1 MLQLFS
7 FHANLNYL
15 NSKVNCRVDFLINA
29 LLRIEKDCFFKV
41 AQKERR
47 SAENKKVKEGYRY
60 ERSLKIKP
68 EDMTVSDALHKFSCK
83 NNGYG

>member
-60 ERSLKIKP
+60 ERSLKIKT
-68 EDMTVSDALHKFSCK
+68 EDMTDALHKFSCK
-83 NNGYG
+83 K